1 MNADRAWR
9 AGRWAVWLRLT
20 AAAGLLC
27 GGAFGSGAARGD
39 TPAVDPSRFE
49 LTVLATGLRQP
60 MEVCVGPDGVVYFI
74 ELGGK
79 LWAIDPPAGKPRLV
93 GELKV
98 TTEQENGLIGMA
110 LDPAFADNGWIYL
123 QYSPPDFSG
132 QHVSRFT
139 IRDGQLDM
147 TSEKLL
153 LKYEEQRKECCHHAG
168 SLQFGPRG
176 ELFIATGD
184 NTHPFGD
191 SQGFAPLDER
201 PDRAP
206 WDAQKSAANTDSSN
220 GKILRIKPT
229 PEGGYE
235 IPDGNLFP
243 RDGSRGR
250 REIYVMGCRN
260 PWRMS
265 VDART
270 GFVYWGDVGPD
281 AGGDGPR
288 GPRGYD
294 EINQARQAGNFGW
307 PYFIA
312 DNKPYADV
320 DFATGAVGATFD
332 PRSPVNDSPNN
343 TGARELPP
351 AEPAFLAYAHG
362 GTDAFPALGGDGGRT
377 ACAGPVYHF
386 AAASSS
392 GTKFPSAYDGA
403 LFIFEW
409 SRNWI
414 NVVWMDENHDPARIE
429 RFLPSQPLSRPI
441 DLEFGADGSLYVLE
455 YGSTW
460 AVNDNARLVRID
472 YVAGNR
478 APVVTGSAVNN
489 IGKEPLAVTFSS
501 EGTFDKDD
509 GDVLSYE
516 WRAIPMATG
525 SAAGP
530 AVSGGRVIS
539 DDPNPTVEFTDP
551 GVYTVELAVTDSHG
565 ARRTTTMPVVVGNAR
580 PTIRFAEPAPGSFF
594 EPGGT
599 IAFRLVVDD
608 AEDGTND
615 EALAEA
621 DDRDLLDSEAV
632 SRVSLNAL
640 FGAGAPP
647 ATDLAVGDS
656 SPLGMRLMKGSD
668 CFNCHAVDQTR
679 VGPPLLDIA
688 TKYRGKDGALEAS
701 VQRVLKGSAGV
712 WGGIPMIPHSQ
723 HTADE
728 LRQMVTWIYSLQPA
742 GLDRVYTGFVGAIAP
757 AQEDLAKTGYCRL
770 QATYVDRGAVGI
782 PPLTASATLVLRP
795 RRLEAEHANVIAG
808 PQILSTKA
816 ASGGEFIGSI
826 NSGHFLRFAGI
837 PFDTVRRIELSLASA
852 GAGGAV
858 ELRLDQPDGPLLAT
872 APIDV
877 NGQWEQFYQRV
888 LELPETKGRH
898 DLIVRFVHPDNA
910 GALVNFDWLE
920 FQRADEPAARR

>member
-1 MNADRAWR
+1 MNADRTWRVGGWAAWLQVM
-9 AGRWAVWLRLT
+9 AT
-20 AAAGLLC
+20 AGLLG
-27 GGAFGSGAARGD
+27 GGAFGAGAARGD
-39 TPAVDPSRFE
+39 EPAVDLSRFE
-49 LTVLATGLRQP
+49 LTVLATGLHRP
-60 MEVCVGPDGVVYFI
+60 MEICVGPDGVVYSI
-74 ELGGK
+74 ELDGK
-79 LWAIDPPAGKPRLV
+79 LWAIDPRAGEPRLV

-139 IRDGQLDM
+139 IRDARLDM

-184 NTHPFGD
+184 NTHPHGD

-206 WDAQKSAANTDSSN
+206 WDAQKSAANTDSYN
-220 GKILRIKPT
+220 GKILRIRPT

-235 IPDGNLFP
+235 IPEGNLFP

-250 REIYVMGCRN
+250 PEIYVMGCRN

-288 GPRGYD
+288 GPRGHD
-294 EINQARQAGNFGW
+294 EINQARRAGNFGW
-307 PYFIA
+307 PYFVA

-332 PRSPVNDSPNN
+332 PRSPINDSPNN

-351 AEPAFLAYAHG
+351 AEPAFLAYAQG
-362 GTDAFPALGGDGGRT
+362 GTAAFPALGGDGGRT

-386 AAASSS
+386 SASSAS
-392 GTKFPSAYDGA
+392 GTKFPRVFDGA
-403 LFIFEW
+403 LFIYEW

-414 NVVWMDENHDPARIE
+414 NVVWMDENHDPTRIE
-429 RFLPSQPLSRPI
+429 RFLPGQPFSRPI

-460 AVNDNARLVRID
+460 GVNENARLVRID
-472 YVAGNR
+472 YIAGNR
-478 APVVTGSAVNN
+478 APVVTGSAGNN

-501 EGTFDKDD
+501 EGTFDKDA

-516 WRAIPMATG
+516 WRAIPAATG
-525 SAAGP
+525 DAGGASP
-530 AVSGGRVIS
+530 SGGRVIS
-539 DDPNPTVEFTDP
+539 HDPHPTVEFTEP

-580 PTIRFAEPAPGSFF
+580 PTIRFAEPPPGSFF
-594 EPGGT
+594 EPGAA
-599 IAFRLVVDD
+599 IPFRLIVED

-621 DDRDLLDSEAV
+621 DDRELLDSEAV
-632 SRVSLNAL
+632 SRASLNAS

-647 ATDLAVGDS
+647 AKELAVGDS

-668 CFNCHAVDQTR
+668 CFNCHAVDQKR

-688 TKYRGKDGALEAS
+688 TKYRGQDGALEAS
-701 VQRVLKGSAGV
+701 VQRVLKGSTGV

-723 HTADE
+723 HTLDE

-742 GLDRVYTGFVGAIAP
+742 GLDRVYQGFVGAISP
-757 AQEDLAKTGYCRL
+757 GQEDLAKTGYCRL

-795 RRLEAEHANVIAG
+795 RRLEAEHADVIAG
-808 PQILSTKA
+808 PQILSSKA
-816 ASGGEFIGSI
+816 AGGGAVIGYI

-837 PFDTVRRIELSLASA
+837 PFDRVRRIELSLASA

-872 APIDV
+872 TPIDV
-877 NGQWEQFYQRV
+877 NGHWEQFYERV
-888 LELPETKGRH
+888 LEVPETKGRH

-910 GALVNFDWLE
+910 SGLMNLDWLHVHA
-920 FQRADEPAARR
+920 ADEPAARR